1 MKNLARSYAAY
12 SKHYDEYAA
21 KYGMEV
27 EKFESLESYADAY
40 RLYKE
45 KYPNKAQWSNIPR
58 DIALNQTALSYQEAL
73 SIARNARAEGK
84 KLSVKELRAFNDRE
98 YKYKDTTAVS
108 IRQGLYLSL
117 LAEYGSDY
125 ADEFF
130 GY

>member
-12 SKHYDEYAA
+12 SKHYDLYAA

-27 EKFESLESYADAY
+27 EKFSLESYADQY

-45 KYPNKAQWSNIPR
+45 KYPNKSQWSNIPR

-73 SIARNARAEGK
+73 SIARNARDVGK
-84 KLSVKELRAFNDRE
+84 KLSVKELRAFSDRE

-108 IRQGLYLSL
+108 LRQGLYLSL
-117 LAEYGSDY
+117 LAEYGSDF

>member
-12 SKHYDEYAA
+12 SKHYDLYAA

-27 EKFESLESYADAY
+27 EKYESLASYADAY

-45 KYPNKAQWSNIPR
+45 KYPDKSHWSNIPR

-73 SIARNARAEGK
+73 SITRNARAKGK
-84 KLSVKELRAFNDRE
+84 KLSVKELRAFNDRD
-98 YKYKDTTAVS
+98 YKYKDTEAVS
-108 IRQGLYLSL
+108 LRQGLYLSL
-117 LAEYGSDY
+117 LAEYGSDFV
-125 ADEFF
+125 DEFY

>member
-1 MKNLARSYAAY
+1 MKNLARSFAAY
-12 SKHYDEYAA
+12 SKHYDLYAA

-27 EKFESLESYADAY
+27 EKFSIESYADQY

-73 SIARNARAEGK
+73 SIARNARAKGK

-98 YKYKDTTAVS
+98 YKYKDTTVES
-108 IRQGLYLSL
+108 LRQGLYFSL
-117 LAEYGSDY
+117 LADYGSDFV
-125 ADEFF
+125 DEFF

>member
-12 SKHYDEYAA
+12 SKHYDLYAA

-27 EKFESLESYADAY
+27 EKFSLESYADQY

-45 KYPNKAQWSNIPR
+45 KYPNKSQWSNIPR

-73 SIARNARAEGK
+73 SIARNARAKGK
-84 KLSVKELRAFNDRE
+84 KLSVKELRAFNDRD
-98 YKYKDTTAVS
+98 YKYKDTKAES
-108 IRQGLYLSL
+108 LRQGLYLSL
-117 LAEYGSDY
+117 LADYGSDFT
-125 ADEFF
+125 DEFF